1 MALETRRFN
10 VQDHIGAQESQAG
23 YLEAVLED
31 GDPTLIAAA
40 IGDIARARGALRFAR
55 ESGLSRE
62 TIYKVFR
69 PGGNPKLDTISKA
82 VKVLGFRLALAP
94 ISGAKDI

>member
-1 MALETRRFN
+1 MAIETKRFDI
-10 VQDHIGAQESQAG
+10 QDYIKTDAEQAG
-23 YLEAVLED
+23 YLDAALED

-40 IGDIARARGALRFAR
+40 IGDIARARGATRFAR

-69 PGGNPKLDTISKA
+69 PGGNPKLDTLSKA
-82 VKVLGFRLALAP
+82 VKVLGFRLSLAP
-94 ISGAKDI
+94 RP

>member
-1 MALETRRFN
+1 MPLETKRFDIHDYIKTD
-10 VQDHIGAQESQAG
+10 QAQAG
-23 YLEAVLED
+23 YLDAALED

-40 IGDIARARGALRFAR
+40 IGDIARARGASEFAR

-69 PGGNPKLDTISKA
+69 PGGNPKLETIAKA
-82 VKVLGFRLALAP
+82 VKVLGYRLTLAP
-94 ISGAKDI
+94 SK

>member
-1 MALETRRFN
+1 MALETRRFD
-10 VQDHIGAQESQAG
+10 VQDYIKTEQDQAG
-23 YLEAVLED
+23 YLEAALED

-40 IGDIARARGALRFAR
+40 IGDIARARGASRFAR

-69 PGGNPKLDTISKA
+69 PGGNPKLDTIAKA
-82 VKVLGFRLALAP
+82 VRVLGFRLALAP
-94 ISGAKDI
+94 VTDHKAG

>member
-1 MALETRRFN
+1 MALETTRFD
-10 VQDHIGAQESQAG
+10 VQDFIRSGKEQAG
-23 YLEAVLED
+23 YLEAALED
-31 GDPTLIAAA
+31 GDPSLIAAA
-40 IGDIARARGALRFAR
+40 LGDIARARGASQFAR

-82 VKVLGFRLALAP
+82 AKVLGLRLALVPAVP
-94 ISGAKDI
+94 SEG